1 MTDQHTAAP
10 APPSPPPPIT
20 EAEQAAIARAFEQT
34 TTVFGA
40 LSTLRTRRVG
50 LGYHIETGE
59 PETFSWSSGQTVNQG
74 RGPLAFASGAQP
86 VPLSEV
92 EQALLSWAGIGPN
105 GVALADV
112 PVQGAL
118 SGLLSWAGRTIPA
131 SSADSSVDLFIV
143 DDSGVSMYRP
153 VPDRVAPQ
161 EIASPGDYAKIL
173 HWYKGRTQVSDR
185 RPDVGWFT
193 APEGT
198 HNVNAMGPGQY
209 NLNRPGATW
218 FLPVGDVG
226 LEWFNLLLSSYEW
239 SGFYLMD
246 TDTQK
251 AAGCEPWIRPGF
263 LEVGFPIPVF
273 DELAL
278 MMHSSQ
284 AACAVQNIRLA
295 CESLGLGAW
304 AVGSYA
310 DDLVMGA
317 YPEVA
322 QGLGFQFLER
332 DPDRNPSA
340 TVTCTG
346 LPGIKEA
353 TVVPSAR
360 FPTAESVIEHVR
372 NLRYKP
378 GGPLDRDGSFA
389 ARAGGPFNQLAMREI
404 LEDPKSH
411 IADWVAEAAIDTVK
425 YVVAKYGC
433 CPAYV
438 NPMRAKFS
446 VQVHHVDSEFYR
458 RFESGN
464 GQPVGITPAITSH
477 FANWHPG
484 EPDPTAQASGQ
495 A

>member
-1 MTDQHTAAP
+1 MTDQASLAQAP
-10 APPSPPPPIT
+10 AAPPIT
-20 EAEQAAIARAFEQT
+20 EAEQAGIARAFEQT
-34 TTVFGA
+34 ETVFGA
-40 LSTLRTRRVG
+40 LSTVRTRRVG

-59 PETFSWSSGQTVNQG
+59 PETFSWSSGGTVTQP
-74 RGPLAFASGAQP
+74 RGPLSYASGAQP
-86 VPLSEV
+86 VGLSEV
-92 EQALLSWAGIGPN
+92 EQALLSWAGVGPN
-105 GVALADV
+105 GVALADI
-112 PVQGAL
+112 PVHGAL

-131 SSADSSVDLFIV
+131 SSADSSVDIFVI
-143 DDSGVSMYRP
+143 DDGGVSIYRP
-153 VPDRVAPQ
+153 QPERVAPL
-161 EIASPGDYAKIL
+161 EIASPADYAKIL
-173 HWYKGRTQVSDR
+173 QWYRQRIPVSDR

-226 LEWFNLLLSSYEW
+226 LEWFNLLLNSYEW

-246 TDTQK
+246 NETQK
-251 AAGCEPWIRPGF
+251 SAGCESWIRPGF

-295 CESLGLGAW
+295 AESMGLGAW

-310 DDLVMGA
+310 DDLVLGA

-322 QGLGFQFLER
+322 SGLGFSFLDR
-332 DPDRNPSA
+332 DPERNPSA
-340 TVTCTG
+340 TVTCQG
-346 LPGIKEA
+346 LPGLKEA
-353 TVVPSAR
+353 TMVPSLR
-360 FPTAESVIEHVR
+360 FPTAESVIDYVR
-372 NLRYKP
+372 NLRYGP
-378 GGPLDRDGSFA
+378 GGPLNRDGAFA
-389 ARAGGPFNQLAMREI
+389 QRAGGPYAPEPMREI
-404 LEDPKSH
+404 LEDPKTH
-411 IADWVAEAAIDTVK
+411 IADWVCEAAIDTVD
-425 YVVAKYGC
+425 YIVSRFGC

-446 VQVHHVDSEFYR
+446 VQVHHLDTEFYR
-458 RFESGN
+458 RFESGD
-464 GQPVGITPAITSH
+464 GHPVGVTGAIESH

-484 EPDPTAQASGQ
+484 EPDPSAL
-495 A
+495 

>member
-1 MTDQHTAAP
+1 MSNP
-10 APPSPPPPIT
+10 APTGVPPIT
-20 EAEQAAIARAFEQT
+20 EAEQASIARAFEQT
-34 TTVFGA
+34 VPVLRA

-50 LGYHIETGE
+50 LGYRMETGE
-59 PETFSWSSGQTVNQG
+59 PETFEWSSGDTVTQR
-74 RGPLAFASGAQP
+74 RGPLAYSSEAP
-86 VPLSEV
+86 PMPLSEV
-92 EQALLSWAGIGPN
+92 EQALLSWAGVGPN
-105 GVALADV
+105 GVALADI

-131 SSADSSVDLFIV
+131 SSADCSVDLFVI
-143 DDSGVSMYRP
+143 DDSGVSVYRP
-153 VPDRVAPQ
+153 TPDRVAPV
-161 EIASPGDYAKIL
+161 EIDGPDDYAKLL
-173 HWYKGRTQVSDR
+173 HWYRRRTPVADR

-209 NLNRPGATW
+209 NLNRPGSTW

-251 AAGCEPWIRPGF
+251 AAGCEDWIRPGF

-295 CESLGLGAW
+295 AESLGLGAW

-310 DDLVMGA
+310 DDMVLGA

-322 QGLGFQFLER
+322 TGLGFQFLER

-340 TVTCTG
+340 TVTCLG
-346 LPGIKEA
+346 LPGVKEA
-353 TVVPSAR
+353 TMVPSPR
-360 FPTAESVIEHVR
+360 FPNGAAVIEHVR
-372 NLRYKP
+372 NLRYGP
-378 GGPLDRDGSFA
+378 TGPLHRDGGFSQ
-389 ARAGGPFNQLAMREI
+389 RAGGPYAAEPMREI
-404 LEDPKSH
+404 LEDPKAH
-411 IADWVAEAAIDTVK
+411 IADWVCEAAIDTVDAI
-425 YVVAKYGC
+425 VAKYGC

-446 VQVHHVDSEFYR
+446 VQVHHVDAEFYR
-458 RFESGN
+458 RFESPDGRTA
-464 GQPVGITPAITSH
+464 GMTPAIEGH
-477 FANWHPG
+477 FAAWHPG
-484 EPDPTAQASGQ
+484 EPDPSHRGT
-495 A
+495 